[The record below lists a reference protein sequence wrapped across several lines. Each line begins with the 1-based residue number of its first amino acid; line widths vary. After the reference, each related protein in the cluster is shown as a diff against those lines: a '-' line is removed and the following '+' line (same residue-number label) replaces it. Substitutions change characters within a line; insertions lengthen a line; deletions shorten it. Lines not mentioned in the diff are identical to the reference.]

1 MKPNLGMQPFF
12 LTNIYY
18 SMTKQLFAKAA
29 TIVMIF
35 AASLLGMGSAL
46 AQNPA
51 IRGKVVD
58 SSNAGVIGAAVMVP
72 GTTNGVQTDL
82 DGNFEI
88 RVAPGTTL
96 EVSCI
101 GFVTKRV
108 AAAANMVVVLEDDA
122 EMLEETVVI
131 GYGVVKKSDLSGSV
145 ASVRGDELRN
155 RATSD
160 AATALQGKAAGVQVL
175 TPSGAP
181 GKGSEI
187 RVRGISTNDT
197 QNGSLG
203 PLLIVDGMKVD
214 NIQYLDPEMIESMEI
229 LKDAASAAVY
239 GVEAGNGVV
248 LITTKTG
255 KKGEG
260 KIFYNGQFQLSS
272 LSRKMDIMNAADYI
286 AFGQA
291 HGYIDLSKYDGKTD
305 VNWGDDLF
313 IPTWSNRHTV
323 GFSGGND
330 RGHLFASINN
340 VHNDGI
346 FRGDKDVYDRLT
358 FQVNADYKIKDW
370 LTVTINNSI
379 EKWGTKSVSE
389 ANDNGSALLSAIT
402 SSPLYKI
409 RGTKEDL
416 TTAQLNYLNGGGKLL
431 VDPETGLYWTVPL
444 IGETQSGHPYVQ
456 RDATDSSNGGFTIR
470 GVASVDFNPFK
481 GFVFTSRLGYRISQS
496 NSHSYTEPYFSTAT
510 IKADNYT
517 LSASANTGYF
527 YQWENFVNYNR
538 NFGKFEL
545 AAMAGMSF
553 EQEFS
558 DNVFVQGT
566 GPDILKGYEP
576 NFRYL
581 SYMKFDNNTLTI
593 SNAPGYN
600 ASMSYFGRL
609 SLSYDSRYSITGVF
623 RADAFDTSY
632 MPADSRWGYFPSV
645 SGYWNIS
652 NEPFFKDNVSRD
664 VISFLKLRASYGI
677 NGNINVLKN
686 RWAYDTTILLNRV
699 WYQYNVDDPAM
710 VYGSL
715 PSGLSNPNLKW
726 ETSRQLDLGLDARMF
741 NNRLTLGLV
750 YYNKITSDQ
759 LVRVP
764 APMEVG
770 TPSYYEGGPAAS
782 TIVNAGRVLNRGFEV
797 EVSWRDQIGDF
808 SYGISANAGYVK
820 NRVTYLDPLA
830 GRLPG
835 RTPQGTEVT
844 TTFEE
849 GYPVWYLRG
858 YKATGINN
866 QGEVLYAH
874 FDADGNQIESV
885 TSPDPSTDLTYIG
898 SALPDLTYGITINMA
913 WKNFDLTIFGNGV
926 AGNELLPTSFRVDRP
941 SCNTYSYYWKNS
953 WKQAGDEA
961 TAKFPAAKFWTQ
973 QAFSSSL
980 NVFKGD
986 YFKIKTIQLGYTLPK
1001 NVTKSINVS
1010 SLRLFAMLDNFFTF
1024 SNYIGLD
1031 PETAIGNGDTLGLD
1045 MGNFPTAKSVIF
1057 GLNLEF

>member
-1 MKPNLGMQPFF
+1 MKPNPGLQPFF

-58 SSNAGVIGAAVMVP
+58 SSNAGVIGAAVLVP

-101 GFVTKRV
+101 GYVTKRV
-108 AAAANMVVVLEDDA
+108 AAANNMVVVLEEDA

-145 ASVRGDELRN
+145 ASVRGDELRS
-155 RATSD
+155 RASSN
-160 AATALQGKAAGVQVL
+160 AATALQGKAAGVQIVNA
-175 TPSGAP
+175 SGAP
-181 GKGSEI
+181 GKGAEI
-187 RVRGISTNDT
+187 RIRGYSTNDT
-197 QNGSLG
+197 ANGSLG

-214 NIQYLDPEMIESMEI
+214 NIQYLDPDMIESMEI
-229 LKDAASAAVY
+229 LKDAASAAIY
-239 GVEAGNGVV
+239 GVRAGNGVV
-248 LITTKTG
+248 LITTRSG

-260 KIFYNGQFQLSS
+260 KVFYNGQFQLSS
-272 LSRKMDIMNAADYI
+272 LSRKLDIMNAKDYI
-286 AFGQA
+286 DFGKA
-291 HGYIDLSKYDGKTD
+291 NGYIDLSKYDQVTD
-305 VNWGDDLF
+305 VDWGKDIF
-313 IPTWSNRHTV
+313 VPTWSNRHTV

-330 RGHLFASINN
+330 RGHLFASLNY
-340 VHNDGI
+340 VHDDGI
-346 FRGDKDVYDRLT
+346 FRGDKDVYNRLT

-370 LTVTINNSI
+370 LKVTINNSI
-379 EKWGTKSVSE
+379 EKWSTKSVSE

-431 VDPETGLYWTVPL
+431 TDPETGLYWTVPQ

-456 RDATDSSNGGFTIR
+456 RDATDNTNGGFTLR
-470 GVASVDFNPFK
+470 GIASLELNPFK
-481 GFVFTSRLGYRISQS
+481 GFVFTSRLGYRIAQS
-496 NSHSYTEPYFSTAT
+496 NAHSYTEPYFSTAT

-517 LSASANTGYF
+517 LNASANTGYS
-527 YQWENFVNYNR
+527 YQWENFINYNR
-538 NFGKFEL
+538 TFGKHEI

-558 DNVFVQGT
+558 DNIFVQGT

-581 SYMKFDNNTLTI
+581 SYMKLNNNTLTI
-593 SNAPGYN
+593 TNSPGYN
-600 ASMSYFGRL
+600 ADLSYFGRL
-609 SLSYDSRYSITGVF
+609 SYTYDSRYSITGIF

-632 MPADSRWGYFPSV
+632 MPAGTRWGYFPSV

-652 NEPFFKDNVSRD
+652 NEPFFKDNVDRD

-686 RWAYDTTILLNRV
+686 RWAYDTTILQNRV

-710 VYGSL
+710 DYGSL

-726 ETSRQLDLGLDARMF
+726 ETSRQFDLGLDARMF
-741 NNRLTLGLV
+741 SNRLTLGLV
-750 YYNKITSDQ
+750 YFDKLTSDQ
-759 LVRVP
+759 LVPVP
-764 APMEVG
+764 APMEIG
-770 TPSYYEGGPAAS
+770 TPSYYEGGPAAK
-782 TIVNAGRVLNRGFEV
+782 TIVNAGRVRNRGFEV
-797 EVSWRDQIGDF
+797 ELSWRDQIGDF
-808 SYGISANAGYVK
+808 SYGISGNAGYIK
-820 NRVTYLDPLA
+820 NKVIYLDPLA
-830 GRLPG
+830 GRLQG
-835 RTPQGTEVT
+835 RKPQGTDCFDA
-844 TTFEE
+844 FEE
-849 GYPVWYLRG
+849 GYPVWYIRG
-858 YKATGINN
+858 FQAEGINPE
-866 QGEVLYAH
+866 GEVLYSH
-874 FDADGNQIESV
+874 FDADGNRVEST
-885 TSPDPSTDLTYIG
+885 TSPDPSTDLTFIG
-898 SALPDLTYGITINMA
+898 SAIPTLTYGLTINMA
-913 WKNFDLTIFGNGV
+913 WKNFDLTIFGTGV
-926 AGNELLPTSFRVDRP
+926 AGNQILPTSFRVDRP

-953 WKQAGDEA
+953 WKQPGDEA
-961 TAKFPAAKFWTQ
+961 TAKFPAAKYWTQ

-1001 NVTKSINVS
+1001 NAANALKIS
-1010 SLRLFAMLDNFFTF
+1010 SLRVFAMLDNFITFT
-1024 SNYIGLD
+1024 NYIGLD
-1031 PETAIGNGDTLGLD
+1031 PETAVSTGDGIGLD
-1045 MGNFPTAKSVIF
+1045 MGNYPTYKSVIF